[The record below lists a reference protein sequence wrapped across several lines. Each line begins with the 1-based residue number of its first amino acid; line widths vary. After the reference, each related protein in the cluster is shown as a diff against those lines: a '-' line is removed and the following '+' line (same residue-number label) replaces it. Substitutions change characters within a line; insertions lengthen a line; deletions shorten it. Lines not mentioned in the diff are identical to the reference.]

1 MNYKNKWVWITGAS
15 SGIGKQFAIDY
26 ANLGANLV
34 LSARNMV
41 ALNELKVILQN
52 QVKVIVQPL
61 DLAKFDE
68 LPAIVNEMI
77 SVCGNIHLLI
87 NCGGISQR
95 ALAQNT
101 DLSVDKRIMDINYLG
116 TIHLSKLLIPHFI
129 GQNGG
134 QFAVITSLVGKFGSP
149 LRTSYAASKHALHGF
164 FDSLRAELFENNIKV
179 TIICPGYI
187 KTNISLNA
195 LTGSGEQQNKM
206 DNAQANGMTVEVF
219 SKKAIRAINS
229 GKKEVYIGGKEV
241 IMVYLKR
248 YLPFLY
254 HKIIRT
260 VNVT

>member
-15 SGIGKQFAIDY
+15 SGIGKQFALDY
-26 ANLGANLV
+26 AELGANLV
-34 LSARNMV
+34 LSARNVV
-41 ALNELKVILQN
+41 ALNELKVNLQEK
-52 QVKVIVQPL
+52 VKVIVQPL
-61 DLAKFDE
+61 DLAKFE
-68 LPAIVNEMI
+68 EIPAIVENTI
-77 SVCGNIHLLI
+77 SACSNIHLLI

-95 ALAQNT
+95 ALANDT
-101 DLSVDKRIMDINYLG
+101 KLEVDRRIMDINYIG

-129 GQNGG
+129 EQKAG

-164 FDSLRAELFENNIKV
+164 FDSLRPELYENNIKV
-179 TIICPGYI
+179 TLICPGYI

-195 LTGSGEQQNKM
+195 LTGSGAQQNKM
-206 DNAQANGMTVEVF
+206 DNAQANGMSVETF
-219 SKKAIRAINS
+219 SKKAVCAINS

-241 IMVYLKR
+241 LMVYFKR

-254 HKIIRT
+254 HRIIRT

>member
-26 ANLGANLV
+26 AQLGANLV
-34 LSARNMV
+34 LSARNAV
-41 ALNELKVILQN
+41 ALNELKVKLED

-61 DLAKFDE
+61 DLGAHKS
-68 LPAIVNEMI
+68 LPAIVEDTVN
-77 SVCGNIHLLI
+77 SCGNIHLLI

-95 ALAQNT
+95 ALANDTQYE
-101 DLSVDKRIMDINYLG
+101 VDKRIMDINYLG
-116 TIHLSKLLIPHFI
+116 TIYLSKLLIPHFI
-129 GQNGG
+129 KQNSG

-164 FDSLRAELFENNIKV
+164 FESLRAELHKNNIQV
-179 TIICPGYI
+179 TLICPGYI

-195 LTGSGEQQNKM
+195 LTGSGAQQNKM
-206 DNAQANGMTVEVF
+206 DNAQENGMTVEVF
-219 SKKAIRAINS
+219 SKKAVRAINA

-241 IMVYLKR
+241 LMVYFKR
-248 YLPFLY
+248 YLPGLY
-254 HKIIRT
+254 YRIIRK